1 VTSEDD
7 PADATRVSNWTLA
20 TETKPGLR
28 AVYSA
33 RRVGQV
39 QAGRNIDS
47 RGTRNRLVCRA
58 NAWSLARARWGP
70 ILSR

>member
-1 VTSEDD
+1 MTSEDN

-20 TETKPGLR
+20 TETKPGAR

-39 QAGRNIDS
+39 QAGRNIEQP
-47 RGTRNRLVCRA
+47 RNAKPPGHVAQTHGRL
-58 NAWSLARARWGP
+58 RARVGD
-70 ILSR
+70 RF